1 MHNFRRYLILL
12 TLSMLAVSSL
22 LVMRGRI
29 HFPGTPG
36 PDFDWNIQRTHQ
48 DAISSLK
55 PDLVLLGDSITEEN
69 VDMAMLADQSGL
81 ETYRMTFG
89 GSASALWYLALKN
102 NIVTAS
108 HYPKYLVI
116 LFRDTAMTA
125 PGYRVQGKTFAAL
138 DELAT
143 PEDSLVIE
151 RSYLQSM
158 NPLESL
164 AETYFPP
171 YEFRTTVRSTLDMHK
186 YALPY
191 LFLRCG
197 KRCMD
202 TATLN
207 VFNFR
212 NNAAPKG
219 GSSLDLEENLLYS
232 PAGLDFESQVDHSY
246 LPEILR
252 LCRENNIQLIL
263 VRAKIARFI
272 DSSSEPRGLQEYF
285 SRFEAYVVANG
296 AKFADISGDPRVPL
310 EDFIDSYHVQPEA
323 RPAYTQAL
331 IDALRSVLP

>member
-22 LVMRGRI
+22 LVLRGRI
-29 HFPGTPG
+29 PFPGTPG

-55 PDLVLLGDSITEEN
+55 PDLVLLGDSIAEEN
-69 VDMAMLADQSGL
+69 VDMPMLTDQVGL

-108 HYPKYLVI
+108 HHPRYLVI
-116 LFRDTAMTA
+116 LFRDTEMTA

-138 DELAT
+138 DEIAT

-171 YEFRTTVRSTLDMHK
+171 YAFRTTVRSTLDMHT

-202 TATLN
+202 TAALN

-219 GSSLDLEENLLYS
+219 GGSLDLEENLLYS
-232 PAGLDFESQVDHSY
+232 PAGLDFDSQVDLSY

-263 VRAKIARFI
+263 VRAKTARFI
-272 DSSSEPRGLQEYF
+272 DSSTEPRGLREYL

-296 AKFADISGDPRVPL
+296 AKFVDISGDTRVPL
-310 EDFIDSYHVQPEA
+310 EEFIDSYHVQPQA